1 MFLVYRAQELPDPA
15 RTTETWR
22 REVLN
27 AGLEGIYLI
36 AIETGWFRD
45 TGWDATQEGFD
56 ARVLF
61 MPQFTT
67 LATIPRIPIIGKE
80 NLRVYDY
87 QQAWRILA
95 NPDPVPYRRY
105 DTVFPSWDNSPRKG
119 DSATVLH
126 NSTPEAYEQWLN
138 HAITRAQ
145 KEESAD
151 HRIVFINAWN
161 EWAEG
166 THLEPDIR
174 HGHAYLEATRQA
186 LHSQRPR
193 ESSLW
198 TRK

>member
-1 MFLVYRAQELPDPA
+1 
-15 RTTETWR
+15 
-22 REVLN
+22 
-27 AGLEGIYLI
+27 
-36 AIETGWFRD
+36 
-45 TGWDATQEGFD
+45 
-56 ARVLF
+56 

-174 HGHAYLEATRQA
+174 HGHAYLDATRKA
-186 LHSQRPR
+186 LLSQRPR

-198 TRK
+198 MRK